1 MNCEQLE
8 GESPEDTCERLCG
21 YYKFFCPAY
30 AEAHNEIDLE
40 DQ

>member
-1 MNCEQLE
+1 MSCEPDSE
-8 GESPEDTCERLCG
+8 EKCEKLCG

-30 AEAHNEIDLE
+30 AESHNEIDLE